1 VNTSVVPAGTG
12 SSGVSTRG
20 ADFFA
25 LRVGALAEAAHAA
38 CTHVDPSAERAISA
52 AGSIRFAHAAQCPAY
67 LACIRFRLPSVHA
80 RHPKAPVDRII
91 PFARAHLRD
100 RTGRALATLRQQV
113 YGCAMS
119 NPAVE
124 SVVGVQSVDRA
135 LRILEILARSG
146 ESGVTELAAA
156 LEVHKS
162 TAFRLVATLEQHRLV
177 EQVEGR
183 GKYRLGVGLLRLA
196 GATSAR
202 LDVVQEARPLCKQ
215 LAAATGETV
224 NLATLSG
231 NSALYLDQVAGPS
244 ALQPHNWV
252 GQHIPLHATSNGKVL
267 MAWLAPAELGDLL
280 GRLPAFTGLTITTKS
295 RLKRELEGVREQ
307 GYAVAVDE
315 LEVGLTAIAA
325 PVRNA
330 HGDVI
335 CSMSL
340 SGPTFRLPSERV
352 AEVVPLLVEAAEE
365 LSHRLGWGVR

>member
-1 VNTSVVPAGTG
+1 MA
-12 SSGVSTRG
+12 R
-20 ADFFA
+20 
-25 LRVGALAEAAHAA
+25 LRH
-38 CTHVDPSAERAISA
+38 R
-52 AGSIRFAHAAQCPAY
+52 
-67 LACIRFRLPSVHA
+67 
-80 RHPKAPVDRII
+80 
-91 PFARAHLRD
+91 
-100 RTGRALATLRQQV
+100 V

-119 NPAVE
+119 NSATE
-124 SVVGVQSVDRA
+124 VVAGVQSVDRA
-135 LRILEILARSG
+135 LRILEILARAG
-146 ESGVTELAAA
+146 ESGVTEIAGTLQ
-156 LEVHKS
+156 VHKS
-162 TAFRLVATLEQHRLV
+162 TAFRLVATLEQHGLV

-215 LAAATGETV
+215 LATDTGETV

-231 NSALYLDQVAGPS
+231 SSALYLDQVAGTS

-267 MAWLAPAELGDLL
+267 LAWLSAQELDDVL
-280 GRLPAFTGLTITTKS
+280 GGLPSFTRTTITTRS
-295 RLKRELEGVREQ
+295 RLRRELETVREQ

-315 LEVGLTAIAA
+315 LEVGLTAVAA

-335 CSMSL
+335 CSMSI
-340 SGPTFRLPSERV
+340 SGPTFRLTTERV
-352 AEVVPLLVEAAEE
+352 EEVLPQLTQAADE